1 MLAGC
6 ASSSGNVPLGRSL
19 PPAPGFAREA
29 AVADPRV
36 GESALT
42 VAARERAGRLQA
54 NATIRRLN
62 AWYGE
67 VRRGYGGQ

>member
-1 MLAGC
+1 
-6 ASSSGNVPLGRSL
+6 V
-19 PPAPGFAREA
+19 PGFAREA
-29 AVADPRV
+29 AVADPRA